1 MAFGGLKENFSWNWQ
16 ASLWSSVY
24 LMVNLF
30 WVELYS
36 SLSVRA
42 FFFFLQ
48 YFKNICFLNFI
59 DVQLIYNVVLIYD
72 VYLSMFDIIIVVQY
86 LCETDSLLWQL
97 ALLLKQESLPSSPF
111 LQLGFRQIW
120 YLSIV
125 LDPGES
131 LELLLFIWKC
141 LIAICLK
148 IQKNLTS

>member
-1 MAFGGLKENFSWNWQ
+1 MEFCVFDGKPILARIILIFICPC
-16 ASLWSSVY
+16 
-24 LMVNLF
+24 
-30 WVELYS
+30 
-36 SLSVRA
+36 

-59 DVQLIYNVVLIYD
+59 DVQLIYNVVLISD

-86 LCETDSLLWQL
+86 LCETDSLQWQL

-125 LDPGES
+125 LDPGETLAVH
-131 LELLLFIWKC
+131 LEMSHCHMLEDTK
-141 LIAICLK
+141 K
-148 IQKNLTS
+148 PMTS